1 MILFADLRVRLYVL
15 SSEPFLALD
24 YLSKNNKFKHF
35 SIVATDGRQC
45 SKTYLFLFRFQ
56 LWDQKIH
63 KKVHGYSRIYSVSTN
78 FTLARTHAKHTHHYL
93 SGIEKWV
100 SYILHRRSTAALI
113 RVNFTLYA
121 EGQIFYIFWGVSNG
135 MKKLMY
141 SPQTKKNN

>member
-1 MILFADLRVRLYVL
+1 MILFAVLCVLVYVF
-15 SSEPFLALD
+15 SSKPFLALD
-24 YLSKNNKFKHF
+24 YLSKTTSTTTLSLLLQMDDNTLIRICFYSVFSCGIRKF
-35 SIVATDGRQC
+35 T
-45 SKTYLFLFRFQ
+45 
-56 LWDQKIH
+56 
-63 KKVHGYSRIYSVSTN
+63 KKYYSRIYSVSTN